1 MEVNQKVAN
10 FTLQTDEDKTV
21 SLSDYAGKPVVL
33 FFYPRA
39 DTPGC
44 TIEAC
49 GFRDTFKKIQAAGA
63 VVLGISRDTPK
74 AQAKFKAKYDLPYTL
89 LADVDEKVCNQFG
102 VLKEKN
108 MYGKKVWG
116 IERTTF
122 LIGPDQK
129 LIHIFPKV
137 TPEGHAEEV
146 LALVKEWQEI
156 AQIRPERAKKQAP
169 GAAGSAQILRRFDR
183 KVSPRGYWASCWWRR
198 SADGG
203 VLAGRIVEVEA
214 YLGPHNDPPDPAAHT
229 HRGPTPRNL
238 VLFGPAG
245 HAYMYLIYGKYFCA
259 NISCEREGLGGRHF
273 APSPGAS
280 GGTGADGAQSWPGR
294 RCAGAIDRFGT

>member
-116 IERTTF
+116 IERTTYSDRP
-122 LIGPDQK
+122 GPEAHPHLPQSDPRRPRGRGAGAHK
-129 LIHIFPKV
+129 GMAK
-137 TPEGHAEEV
+137 
-146 LALVKEWQEI
+146 I
-156 AQIRPERAKKQAP
+156 AQIKPSNAQKRLPGRLISRDFFEDSPEIVAPEAARQAAGRARPARAAAGRADCGSRGLSRAAQRSARSGGAHPSRTYAAEP
-169 GAAGSAQILRRFDR
+169 GAVRAGGARVSLLHLRQVFLHEHQLRA
-183 KVSPRGYWASCWWRR
+183 RG
-198 SADGG
+198 
-203 VLAGRIVEVEA
+203 
-214 YLGPHNDPPDPAAHT
+214 T
-229 HRGPTPRNL
+229 
-238 VLFGPAG
+238 
-245 HAYMYLIYGKYFCA
+245 
-259 NISCEREGLGGRHF
+259 GGRHF
-273 APSPGAS
+273 A
-280 GGTGADGAQSWPGR
+280 
-294 RCAGAIDRFGT
+294 AGAGARDRNRGDGKEPRAGRGGARRA